1 MKIMK
6 TFACIAILLTT
17 CVLHVH
23 AGEPEGR
30 PVSIRGLVVS
40 SGHNL
45 IINDGAQD
53 YVLLGVDN
61 YELEG
66 KICEAVG
73 TLHVSDDELIIDVE
87 TIRIVAS
94 EYPEEDLIGEKKQLD
109 VLAFRPGQNNTITR
123 ASV

>member
-6 TFACIAILLTT
+6 TFACIAVLLTT
-17 CVLHVH
+17 CALHVH

-45 IINDGAQD
+45 IINDGTQD

-61 YELEG
+61 HKLEG
-66 KICEAVG
+66 KICEANG

-94 EYPEEDLIGEKKQLD
+94 EYPEDDLVGEWRQHHMCTLQPD
-109 VLAFRPGQNNTITR
+109 QQNK
-123 ASV
+123 A